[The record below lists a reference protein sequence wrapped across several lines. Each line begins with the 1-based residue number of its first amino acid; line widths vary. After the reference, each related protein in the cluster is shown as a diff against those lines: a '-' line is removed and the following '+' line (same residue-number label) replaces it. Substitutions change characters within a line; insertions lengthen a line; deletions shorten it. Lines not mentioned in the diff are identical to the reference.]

1 MSSIKLNDILQ
12 YILAES
18 TEEKTYEVE
27 YWYRYGKDGDDKD
40 SDTIEV
46 KATSEADAIKKAK
59 EKARRLAIQSSF
71 KAKLKK

>member
-1 MSSIKLNDILQ
+1 MNNIKLNDILKD
-12 YILAES
+12 ILTES

-46 KATSEADAIKKAK
+46 KATSEEDAIKKAK
-59 EKARRLAIQSSF
+59 EKARRLSISSSF

>member
-12 YILAES
+12 NILAES

-27 YWYRYGKDGDDKD
+27 YSYRYGKDGDDTD
-40 SDTIEV
+40 FDTIEV
-46 KATSEADAIKKAK
+46 KATSEKEAIEKAK
-59 EKARRLAIQSSF
+59 EKSPRLSIQSSF